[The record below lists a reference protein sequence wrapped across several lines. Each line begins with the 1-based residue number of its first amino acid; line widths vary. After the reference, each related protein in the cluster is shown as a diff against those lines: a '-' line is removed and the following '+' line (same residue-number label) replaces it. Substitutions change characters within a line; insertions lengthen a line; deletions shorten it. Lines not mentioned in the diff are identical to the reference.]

1 MPNSSTPSKPLSSKL
16 MKLSE
21 IRENP
26 NNPRTIKEDKFEK
39 LVRSIQTF
47 PEMLEARPIV
57 VNPDNIILG
66 GNMRLK
72 ACKAAGLTEAPVYV
86 ASWEESKAN
95 AFIIKDN
102 VGYGEWDWDI
112 LANEW
117 DAAELEEWGLDVWT
131 GEPEETEGLTDP
143 DEVPEVPEE
152 PKTKLGDLY
161 ILGEHR
167 LLCGDS
173 TKAEDVERL
182 MNGEKADMVF
192 TDPPWNVNYGSI
204 KEGNAQGYKPRTIM
218 NDHMTTE
225 SFKDFMGMAFE
236 QMATHSKKGCPTY
249 VVMSPQEWG
258 NLMLCLF
265 ENKYHWSSTIIW
277 NKNRLVLSRKDYHT
291 KYEPIWYG
299 WLDGAP
305 RLKQLKDRS
314 QSDVWDFDRPSVSEL
329 HPTTKPVDLII
340 KAIENSSN
348 KDDLLIE
355 PFLGSGSTMIACEK
369 TNRKCYGMELDPKYC
384 DVIVKRWEDFTGKK
398 AIKENL

>member
-1 MPNSSTPSKPLSSKL
+1 

-26 NNPRTIKEDKFEK
+26 KNPRLIKDENFQK
-39 LVRSIQTF
+39 LVRSIQEF

-57 VNPDNIILG
+57 VNPDNIVLG

-72 ACKAAGLTEAPVYV
+72 ACKAAGLEEAPVYV

-117 DAAELEEWGLDVWT
+117 DAAELEEWGLDVWQPDE
-131 GEPEETEGLTDP
+131 EPTEGFTDP
-143 DEVPEVPEE
+143 DEVPEAPEE

-173 TKAEDVERL
+173 TKAEDVEKL

-192 TDPPWNVNYGSI
+192 TDPPYGMSYESNAWDSKNKDVQAKRTDSKILNDETTNVGKQALNLLPSLTKSECHFYIWCRWDCFNEFLTEMSQVAKIKGVVVWDKGGPGLGDLECSYGDSEWAIHALRGRKPLAERQNCVWQVNRMKGLQMVHPTQKPIELCERAI
-204 KEGNAQGYKPRTIM
+204 KN
-218 NDHMTTE
+218 
-225 SFKDFMGMAFE
+225 
-236 QMATHSKKGCPTY
+236 
-249 VVMSPQEWG
+249 
-258 NLMLCLF
+258 
-265 ENKYHWSSTIIW
+265 ST
-277 NKNRLVLSRKDYHT
+277 
-291 KYEPIWYG
+291 
-299 WLDGAP
+299 
-305 RLKQLKDRS
+305 S
-314 QSDVWDFDRPSVSEL
+314 QSELVFDF
-329 HPTTKPVDLII
+329 
-340 KAIENSSN
+340 
-348 KDDLLIE
+348 
-355 PFLGSGSTMIACEK
+355 FLGSGSTLIAAEK
-369 TNRKCYGMELDPKYC
+369 TGRKCYGMELDPKYC

-398 AIKENL
+398 AELWKP

>member
-1 MPNSSTPSKPLSSKL
+1 

-26 NNPRTIKEDKFEK
+26 KNPRLIKDENFQK
-39 LVRSIQTF
+39 LVRSIQEF

-57 VNPDNIILG
+57 VNPDMIVLG

-117 DAAELEEWGLDVWT
+117 DATELEEWGLDVWT
-131 GEPEETEGLTDP
+131 LDEEPTEGLTDP
-143 DEVPEVPEE
+143 DEVPSVPEE

-173 TKAEDVERL
+173 TNAEDVERL
-182 MNGEKADMVF
+182 MNGEKAHVGF
-192 TDPPWNVNYGSI
+192 TSPPYALGKSASLSGNKAN
-204 KEGNAQGYKPRTIM
+204 KARGNAYEEHDDNAQDWARL
-218 NDHMTTE
+218 MT
-225 SFKDFMGMAFE
+225 GWYNHFE
-236 QMATHSKKGCPTY
+236 DCAEAWCVNVQPLA
-249 VVMSPQEWG
+249 G
-258 NLMLCLF
+258 NKRALF
-265 ENKYHWSSTIIW
+265 EWIAENSFRLIDVAIW
-277 NKNRLVLSRKDYHT
+277 AKDNAAPAMARNVLTSQYEMLVFLGQDNASRAIPFANFRGNQSALYKGGANRENV
-291 KYEPIWYG
+291 
-299 WLDGAP
+299 AP
-305 RLKQLKDRS
+305 
-314 QSDVWDFDRPSVSEL
+314 EL
-329 HPTTKPVDLII
+329 HGAAMPSHLPKWVLGELFSEA
-340 KAIENSSN
+340 KSV
-348 KDDLLIE
+348 IE
-355 PFLGSGSTMIACEK
+355 PFAGTGTTFIVCEEL
-369 TNRKCYGMELDPKYC
+369 NRKCYGMELDPKYC

-398 AIKENL
+398 AELWKP

>member
-1 MPNSSTPSKPLSSKL
+1 

-26 NNPRTIKEDKFEK
+26 KNPRLIKDENFQK
-39 LVRSIQTF
+39 LVRSIQEF

-57 VNPDNIILG
+57 VNPDNIVLG

-72 ACKAAGLTEAPVYV
+72 ACKAAGLEEAPVYV

-143 DEVPEVPEE
+143 DEVPEAPEE

-173 TKAEDVERL
+173 TKAEDVEKL

-192 TDPPWNVNYGSI
+192 TSPPYNSGGKSSTGGYGGNPNREKKQFYNECEDNWTSDEYRKFLWNVLNQCAECVTEEAPVLWNVMYNANSRDDYG
-204 KEGNAQGYKPRTIM
+204 
-218 NDHMTTE
+218 
-225 SFKDFMGMAFE
+225 
-236 QMATHSKKGCPTY
+236 Y
-249 VVMSPQEWG
+249 VVFSERHPFKVQE
-258 NLMLCLF
+258 
-265 ENKYHWSSTIIW
+265 TIVWDKSVGMNITGSGI
-277 NKNRLVLSRKDYHT
+277 LSRSAELIFLMAKE
-291 KYEPIWYG
+291 KYYTNQNSEVYWN
-299 WLDGAP
+299 
-305 RLKQLKDRS
+305 
-314 QSDVWDFDRPSVSEL
+314 VWR
-329 HPTTKPVDLII
+329 I
-340 KAIENSSN
+340 SN
-348 KDDLLIE
+348 KGGGNMQHGHGASFPEGLPNEAISKFCKIRGLIYE
-355 PFLGSGSTMIACEK
+355 PFLGSGTTLIAAEK
-369 TNRKCYGMELDPKYC
+369 TGRKCYGMELDPKYC

-398 AIKENL
+398 AELWKP